1 MDFIEREAEES
12 EEEFGCPEDTEKKAL
27 KHAAAN
33 DGNLFIVQ
41 HVNHLDFI
49 SKMPLDRGTSS
60 QLP

>member
-41 HVNHLDFI
+41 HVNHLDFYF
-49 SKMPLDRGTSS
+49 KDVP
-60 QLP
+60 